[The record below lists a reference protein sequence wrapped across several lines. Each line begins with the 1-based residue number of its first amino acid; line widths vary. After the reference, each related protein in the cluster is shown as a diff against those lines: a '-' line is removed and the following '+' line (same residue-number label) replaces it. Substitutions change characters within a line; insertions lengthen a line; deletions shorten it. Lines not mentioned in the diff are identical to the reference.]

1 MEITIEKFGIESAY
15 LLLEVGLSAFR
26 AAFEAD
32 NTPEDFNAYISKAF
46 DLEVLKAELRNE
58 ASEFFFAK
66 QNDEIAGYL
75 KLNHPLAQGEN
86 LGNNCLEIQRIY
98 SMPAFYGKGVGEAL
112 MQKSIAIAKE
122 NNYEFVWLGVWERNP
137 RAIRF
142 YEKKGFEIFGS
153 HPFLFGT
160 DLQTDI
166 LMRRLL

>member
-1 MEITIEKFGIESAY
+1 MNITIEKFGIESSG
-15 LLLEVGLSAFR
+15 LLLEVGLATFK

-32 NTPEDFNAYISKAF
+32 NTPADFNAYISKAF
-46 DLEVLKAELRNE
+46 DLEVLKSELENQ

-66 QNDEIAGYL
+66 QNGGVAGYL

-86 LGNNCLEIQRIY
+86 LGDKCLEIQRIY

-112 MQKSIAIAKE
+112 MQKSIAVAQEK
-122 NNYEFVWLGVWERNP
+122 NYEFIWLGVWEHNP

-142 YEKKGFEIFGS
+142 YKKKGFEVFGN
-153 HPFLFGT
+153 HPFLFGS

-166 LMRRLL
+166 LMRRFL